1 MGKLLIKM
9 IKSLLFLNDHK
20 GEIFVM
26 KWDKKCKLTAM
37 ICCALSL
44 GVLSTAFAEFMSVS
58 EVKEGMHGIGKT
70 VIHGTTIDTFDVD
83 VLGVMK
89 NRGANGGDL
98 VLVKVSGSVIDSSNG
113 IAHGMSGSPVYINN
127 KLLGAVAYGF
137 SQSGGRIGMVT
148 PIEDML
154 KIWAIDDNK
163 VQVDTLKPSKDLIPL
178 NTPLMA
184 TGYSSSGLEY
194 LTKKMKN
201 FQMVPYAAAS
211 SSEDTT
217 AMPLVPG
224 SSVAATMVTGDLKL
238 GAIGTVTYVDDDHI
252 LAFGHPFMSRGNTD
266 YFMHNSYIF
275 TVIPST
281 YSPFK
286 LGSIGAEIGTINQDR
301 GAGIGGISGR
311 IPSFIPLHTTVF
323 DEDLH
328 SRKDLNVRMINNE
341 KLLPTLT
348 ATSVYNAISNTIDRE
363 GEGTVSLTYSLYP
376 KDIKKK
382 PFKKSNMYWSTKDI
396 SSRSVDEIYNVL
408 DILSENRFEKY
419 DIRQIQVDMSV
430 TKERKTAQILD
441 ATATPMIVS
450 PGDTIYI
457 KARLQAYRGDIFYK
471 ELTFRVPD
479 DQPYG
484 KMILEIRGGGVT
496 PLPYLIEQQKYNL
509 SDEILDRLRVY
520 KDFDHLQKVLLNENQ
535 NNQIVVEILDP
546 NVSMIAKDETSGSS
560 TEIQGKK
567 IITKPEYLHEREKKT
582 QQNEDKNSSKSYVN
596 TDYVI
601 YGDGQFSFTV
611 LPPDK
616 REEALKQMVKK
627 QKELIAEM
635 YREQQSSDLIN
646 EEESSD

>member
-1 MGKLLIKM
+1 MKNKYKFTILLGLVMSMFTWGESFAFVPQMSVLSGKTVSVIAEGTRVKEGDVLVLVDSLVGPVPAARATVDGVVIEVTVGNGQIIDQN

-98 VLVKVSGSVIDSSNG
+98 VLVKVSGPVIDSSNG

-252 LAFGHPFMSRGNTD
+252 LAFGHPFMSKGNTD

-286 LGSIGAEIGTINQDR
+286 LGSIGAEIGTINQR
-301 GAGIGGISGR
+301 SWCR
-311 IPSFIPLHTTVF
+311 
-323 DEDLH
+323 
-328 SRKDLNVRMINNE
+328 
-341 KLLPTLT
+341 
-348 ATSVYNAISNTIDRE
+348 
-363 GEGTVSLTYSLYP
+363 
-376 KDIKKK
+376 
-382 PFKKSNMYWSTKDI
+382 YWRD
-396 SSRSVDEIYNVL
+396 
-408 DILSENRFEKY
+408 
-419 DIRQIQVDMSV
+419 
-430 TKERKTAQILD
+430 
-441 ATATPMIVS
+441 
-450 PGDTIYI
+450 
-457 KARLQAYRGDIFYK
+457 
-471 ELTFRVPD
+471 
-479 DQPYG
+479 
-484 KMILEIRGGGVT
+484 
-496 PLPYLIEQQKYNL
+496 
-509 SDEILDRLRVY
+509 
-520 KDFDHLQKVLLNENQ
+520 
-535 NNQIVVEILDP
+535 
-546 NVSMIAKDETSGSS
+546 
-560 TEIQGKK
+560 
-567 IITKPEYLHEREKKT
+567 
-582 QQNEDKNSSKSYVN
+582 
-596 TDYVI
+596 
-601 YGDGQFSFTV
+601 
-611 LPPDK
+611 
-616 REEALKQMVKK
+616 
-627 QKELIAEM
+627 
-635 YREQQSSDLIN
+635 
-646 EEESSD
+646 

>member
-1 MGKLLIKM
+1 
-9 IKSLLFLNDHK
+9 
-20 GEIFVM
+20 
-26 KWDKKCKLTAM
+26 
-37 ICCALSL
+37 
-44 GVLSTAFAEFMSVS
+44 
-58 EVKEGMHGIGKT
+58 
-70 VIHGTTIDTFDVD
+70 
-83 VLGVMK
+83 
-89 NRGANGGDL
+89 
-98 VLVKVSGSVIDSSNG
+98 
-113 IAHGMSGSPVYINN
+113 
-127 KLLGAVAYGF
+127 
-137 SQSGGRIGMVT
+137 
-148 PIEDML
+148 
-154 KIWAIDDNK
+154 
-163 VQVDTLKPSKDLIPL
+163 
-178 NTPLMA
+178 
-184 TGYSSSGLEY
+184 
-194 LTKKMKN
+194 
-201 FQMVPYAAAS
+201 
-211 SSEDTT
+211 
-217 AMPLVPG
+217 
-224 SSVAATMVTGDLKL
+224 
-238 GAIGTVTYVDDDHI
+238 
-252 LAFGHPFMSRGNTD
+252 
-266 YFMHNSYIF
+266 
-275 TVIPST
+275 
-281 YSPFK
+281 
-286 LGSIGAEIGTINQDR
+286 
-301 GAGIGGISGR
+301 
-311 IPSFIPLHTTVF
+311 
-323 DEDLH
+323 
-328 SRKDLNVRMINNE
+328 
-341 KLLPTLT
+341 
-348 ATSVYNAISNTIDRE
+348 
-363 GEGTVSLTYSLYP
+363 
-376 KDIKKK
+376 
-382 PFKKSNMYWSTKDI
+382 MYWSTKDI